1 MAERP
6 QVQRAASAAPTPGRA
21 ARRYR
26 VTKNWQLYVFLL
38 PATLYFLVFHYVP
51 LYGVQ
56 IAFRDYTAAAGIWG
70 SPWVGFTHFTR
81 FFNSFYFWDLLQNTV
96 LINVW
101 SLAFFPLPIIV
112 ALSINEVRG
121 GPFRRTVQTVL
132 YAPSFISTV
141 VMVGV
146 TIAFLNP
153 ATGIVNHLVVALGGQ
168 PVAFVTEPGWF
179 RPVYVL
185 SGEWQTLGWGTIIY
199 LAALAG
205 IDPELHEA
213 ARMDGAT
220 RLQRVRH
227 INLPGIT
234 PTAVVLFVLAVGNL
248 MAVGFEKVYLLQNPL
263 NLATSEVIATYV
275 YKAGLLGAQY
285 SFSAAVGLFNAL
297 VNLTLLVVVNRAAR
311 RATGWSLW

>member
-1 MAERP
+1 MANEHSR
-6 QVQRAASAAPTPGRA
+6 V
-21 ARRYR
+21 RRHR
-26 VTKNWQLYVFLL
+26 VTRNWQLYVFLL

-56 IAFRDYTAAAGIWG
+56 IAFRDYTAAAGIWN
-70 SPWVGFTHFTR
+70 SPWVGLTHFTR
-81 FFNSFYFWDLLQNTV
+81 FFNSFYFWDLLRNTV
-96 LINVW
+96 LINFW

-132 YAPSFISTV
+132 YAPYFISTV
-141 VMVGV
+141 VMVGIV
-146 TIAFLNP
+146 IAFLNP

-168 PVAFVTEPGWF
+168 PVAFLTEPDWF

-234 PTAVVLFVLAVGNL
+234 PTAVVLFILAVGNL

-275 YKAGLLGAQY
+275 YKAGLLQAQY
-285 SFSAAVGLFNAL
+285 SFSAAVGLFNTFL
-297 VNLTLLVVVNRAAR
+297 NLTLLVVVNRAAR